1 MAKNLLSLAILFLI
15 STFSFAQEIQSKGGT
30 LKGQIKDQNSG
41 ETLIGATVAI
51 VGTYQVISTDL
62 DGNFVL
68 KNITPGDYSIRISY
82 VGYSD
87 KQINGIKIRGG
98 ETKELN
104 TTMTETSNNL
114 GEVVIEGA
122 KNLVDLED
130 AKSKFKL
137 VAEDIKEMNARDV
150 VQLAAMQPGV
160 NSNVDGIQIRGG
172 RTYETSYVV
181 DGVSASDPLAG
192 TGFGVG
198 LNSGSIQELSIT
210 TGGAGAEYGD
220 AVSGVVAAK
229 IKEGSNRW
237 SASGNWITDD
247 FGVRGRSPIGWSTDI
262 LNAQIGGPI
271 IKDKLT
277 FFTSV
282 DMNISDGYTSIPK
295 GGPAEKDR
303 FIANQ
308 VRTSLLDDSYAENPN
323 LSKIFAPRQD
333 NRWSNTIK
341 VAYTIRKGM
350 KITLTNQHSLIINQD
365 RRTLQIVGFDQ
376 IAAPGFQYDFGNNL
390 DNASTYAHETNLSA
404 LNYKWLFAKNW
415 SYDLTIGR
423 LTTNM
428 RADANGRP
436 FRYETVDRQLDP
448 NSIVTGEVT
457 VYNPN
462 EPNPFNGIYVNPG
475 SGLINNNGIA
485 RLWHDHYVE
494 QYEFNHKVTK
504 ATFNRRHFFSFGWQ
518 HKEQSYHWVDVS
530 SPWVGQ
536 SLKLPDGTF
545 TQPTSLGSS
554 SDYWGA
560 PSNPVR
566 PASGGFFATDEIRYK
581 GIIATIGLRYNY
593 WTHGTFLDN
602 AVGDSTLVSPASKD
616 EYLNRTTDLG
626 GRRFAGRLLPSI
638 NVSFPITDNN
648 VLFFNYGHSMRI
660 YPHPL
665 YVYQGLESK
674 FANRS
679 FQSEVGNPG
688 LKPETTVSYELGIKS
703 QITANTGLTFTAFYS
718 DKFDYAVTRSI
729 ELKDRTGQTVSRQIY
744 INSDYSRT
752 RGIEATLSQRFT
764 QSLRGNVSLTYQSA
778 TGKSN
783 SAAEAR
789 QNIKN
794 DGFVGASKEQYLI
807 WDVPFQ
813 AKVAVIFTPDSLW
826 KIGEFSLKGFRVFF
840 TSTFKSN
847 QLRYTPATSNGTF
860 VDGRE
865 QFLVDNQRKNELLSA
880 PIFYSDL
887 VLSRDFMVSKKVKV
901 SVSVECKNIFNNENS
916 QIINNVTGRA
926 YYYGD
931 ALNNDVRDPVYPNPQ
946 FDGIPPYN
954 PARFMQPRQLLFG
967 LSLSY

>member
-1 MAKNLLSLAILFLI
+1 MSQDK
-15 STFSFAQEIQSKGGT
+15 EGGI
-30 LKGQIKDQNSG
+30 LKGKVTDQKTG
-41 ETLIGATVAI
+41 ETLIGATVVV
-51 VGTYQVISTDL
+51 VGTYNVISTDL
-62 DGNFVL
+62 DGNYII
-68 KNITPGDYSIRISY
+68 KGIKQGDYSIKISY

-87 KQINGIKIRGG
+87 KQINGVKIRSG

-104 TTMTETSNNL
+104 TTMIETSNNL

-130 AKSKFKL
+130 GKSKFKL

-150 VQLAAMQPGV
+150 VQLAALQPGV

-172 RTYETSYVV
+172 RTYETTYIV

-237 SASGNWITDD
+237 SFSGNWVTDD
-247 FGVRGRSPIGWSTDI
+247 FGRRGKSPIGWSTDI

-277 FFTSV
+277 FFASV
-282 DMNISDGYTSIPK
+282 DLNLSDGYTSIPN
-295 GGPAEKDR
+295 GGPSEKNK
-303 FIANQ
+303 FIAEQ
-308 VRTSLLDDSYAENPN
+308 VRTSLLDDPN
-323 LSKIFAPRQD
+323 GSNASQSKFWAPRQD

-341 VAYTIRKGM
+341 VAYNIRKGM
-350 KITLTNQHSLIINQD
+350 KITLTNQHSILINQD

-376 IAAPGFQYDFGNNL
+376 IAQPGFQYNFANLL
-390 DNASTYAHETNLSA
+390 DNATTYAHQTNLSA
-404 LNYKWLFAKNW
+404 LNFKWLFAKNW
-415 SYDLTIGR
+415 SYDLSIGR

-448 NSIVTGEVT
+448 NSIITGDISI
-457 VYNPN
+457 YNPN
-462 EPNPFNGIYVNPG
+462 ETNPFKGIYVNPG

-485 RLWHDHYVE
+485 TLWHDHYVE
-494 QYEFNHKVTK
+494 QYEVNQKVTR
-504 ATFNRRHFFSFGWQ
+504 ATANKRHFFSFGWQ
-518 HKEQSYHWVDVS
+518 HKEQSYHWVDVN

-536 SLKLPDGTF
+536 SLKLPDGSF

-560 PSNPVR
+560 SYNPVK

-593 WTHGTFLDN
+593 WTHGSFIDN
-602 AVGDSTLVSPASKD
+602 AINDSTLVSPATKD
-616 EYLNRTTDLG
+616 SYLESTTAIG
-626 GRRFAGRLLPSI
+626 GRRFSGRLLPSL

-665 YVYQGLESK
+665 YVYQGLDAK

-679 FQSEVGNPG
+679 FQSSVGNPG
-688 LKPETTVSYELGIKS
+688 LKPETTVSYEIGLKS
-703 QITANTGLTFTAFYS
+703 QITANTGLTFTAFYN
-718 DKFDYAVTRSI
+718 DKFDYAVTKSLT
-729 ELKDRTGQTVSRQIY
+729 LKDRTGQFVERQIY
-744 INSDYSRT
+744 FNSDYARI
-752 RGIEATLSQRFT
+752 RGLEVMLSQRFT
-764 QSLRGNVSLTYQSA
+764 QSLRGNLSLTYQSA

-789 QNIKN
+789 ANIKN
-794 DGFVGASKEQYLI
+794 DGFVGASKEQFLT

-813 AKVAVIFTPDSLW
+813 AKLAVIFTPDSLW
-826 KIGEFSLKGFRVFF
+826 KIKSVSLKGFRFF
-840 TSTFKSN
+840 LTSTFKSN
-847 QLRYTPATSNGTF
+847 QLRYTPATSNGVF

-880 PIFYSDL
+880 PIFYTDL
-887 VLSRDFMVSKKVKV
+887 MISRDFVIGKKAKI
-901 SVSVECKNIFNNENS
+901 SISVECKNLFDNENS
-916 QIINNVTGRA
+916 QIINPVTGRA

-931 ALNNDVRDPVYPNPQ
+931 QLKNDVRDPVYPNPQ
-946 FDGIPPYN
+946 FDGEPPFN

-967 LSLSY
+967 VSLSY

>member
-1 MAKNLLSLAILFLI
+1 MIKNLLTLLTAFLFFNP
-15 STFSFAQEIQSKGGT
+15 SFSQEKEAGT
-30 LKGQIKDQNSG
+30 LRGQIKDQISG
-41 ETLIGATVAI
+41 EPLIGATVAI

-62 DGNFVL
+62 EGNFVL
-68 KNITPGDYSIRISY
+68 KGISTGDYSIKISY

-87 KQINGIKIRGG
+87 KQINGVKIKAG
-98 ETKELN
+98 EVRELS
-104 TTMTETSNNL
+104 TTMIETANNL

-130 AKSKFKL
+130 GKSKYKI

-150 VQLAAMQPGV
+150 VQIAAMQAGV

-172 RTYETSYVV
+172 RTYETTYMV

-198 LNSGSIQELSIT
+198 LNAGSIEEVDII
-210 TGGAGAEYGD
+210 TGGAGAEYGS

-229 IKEGSNRW
+229 IKEGSNKW
-237 SASGNWITDD
+237 AATANWITD
-247 FGVRGRSPIGWSTDI
+247 FIGNRGKSPIGWSTDI

-282 DMNISDGYTSIPK
+282 DMNIADGYTSIPN
-295 GGPAEKDR
+295 GGPSESGR
-303 FIANQ
+303 FLAKQ
-308 VRTSLLDDSYAENPN
+308 LRTSLFDDPASSNPSQ
-323 LSKIFAPRQD
+323 SKMWAPRQD
-333 NRWSNTIK
+333 NRWSNTVKI
-341 VAYTIRKGM
+341 AYTIRKGM
-350 KITLTNQHSLIINQD
+350 KLTLTNQQSLIVNQD
-365 RRTLQIVGFDQ
+365 KRTLQIVGFDQ
-376 IAAPGFQYDFGNNL
+376 IAQPGFQYEFGNLL
-390 DNASTYAHETNLSA
+390 DNANTYAQQTNLSA
-404 LNYKWLFAKNW
+404 LNYKWLFFKNW
-415 SYDLTIGR
+415 SYDLSVGR

-448 NSIVTGEVT
+448 NSIVTGDIT
-457 VYNPN
+457 VFNPN
-462 EPNPFNGIYVNPG
+462 EPNPFGGIYVNAG
-475 SGLINNNGIA
+475 SGLINNGGIA
-485 RLWHDHYVE
+485 KLWHDHYVE
-494 QYEFNHKVTK
+494 QYEFNNKFTK
-504 ATFNRRHFFSFGWQ
+504 ATTNKRHFFSFGWQ
-518 HKEQSYHWVDVS
+518 HKEQSYRWVDVN

-545 TQPTSLGSS
+545 TQPTSLGTS

-560 PSNPVR
+560 DYNPVK

-593 WTHGTFLDN
+593 WTHGNFINN
-602 AVGDSTLVSPASKD
+602 AINDSTLVAPATKTD
-616 EYLNRTTDLG
+616 YLNSTTQIGD
-626 GRRFAGRLLPSI
+626 RRFAGRLLPSI

-665 YVYQGLESK
+665 YVYQGLDSR

-688 LKPETTVSYELGIKS
+688 LKPETTVSYEIGIKS
-703 QITANTGLTFTAFYS
+703 QITANTGITFTAYYN
-718 DKFDYAVTRSI
+718 DKFDYAVTRNLQ
-729 ELKDRTGQTVSRQIY
+729 LKDRTGQTVERQIY
-744 INSDYSRT
+744 INSDYARI
-752 RGIEATLSQRFT
+752 RGIEAMISQRFT
-764 QSLRGNVSLTYQSA
+764 QSLRGNLSVTYQSA

-789 QNIKN
+789 QNIK
-794 DGFVGASKEQYLI
+794 DQGFVGASKEQYLT

-813 AKVAVIFTPDSLW
+813 AKLAVIFTPDSIW
-826 KIGEFSLKGFRVFF
+826 KISNVSLKGFRVFF
-840 TSTFKSN
+840 SSTFKSN

-860 VDGRE
+860 LDGRE
-865 QFLVDNQRKNELLSA
+865 QYIIDNQRRNERLSA

-887 VLSRDFMVSKKVKV
+887 MISRDFMIAKKAKF
-901 SVSVECKNIFNNENS
+901 SITVECKNIFNNENS
-916 QIINNVTGRA
+916 QIINPTTGTA
-926 YYYGD
+926 YYFGD
-931 ALNNDVRDPVYPNPQ
+931 PIVKDDRDPAYPNPNQ
-946 FDGIPPYN
+946 DGIQPYN

-967 LSLSY
+967 ISLSY